1 MFLSFLL
8 LFLSG
13 GTVDT
18 VHDPLIDCGNVLA
31 LIIKGKPDTTI
42 IDEDSIERE

>member
-8 LFLSG
+8 LLLSG

-31 LIIKGKPDTTI
+31 LIIKGKPDTTM
-42 IDEDSIERE
+42 DHLTPEERE